1 MTRVVIIGAGIG
13 GLAAALAL
21 RKSGLDVVVLE
32 QADRLQAVGTGI
44 QLSPNANHVLARLG
58 VLDAIIDVAFEPR
71 SLDIVDGQRGRTL
84 LSAPP
89 GQRARTRYGQPYL
102 NVHRGDLQTVLLDV
116 VNATIPTAVELDCHV
131 TSVVQG
137 DDGVTVGLHDGRT
150 VRADM
155 VIAHGA
161 RRHGHRRRRRPFGG
175 TPTRRHRNAASRMG
189 RTYIQKSGAKM
200 NDHRVLCLPVLTWK
214 P

>member
-71 SLDIVDGQRGRTL
+71 SLDIVDGQLGRTL

-102 NVHRGDLQTVLLDV
+102 NVHRGDLQTVLLDAV
-116 VNATIPTAVELDCHV
+116 HATIPTAVELDCHV

-137 DDGVTVGLHDGRT
+137 DDGVAVGLHDGRT
-150 VRADM
+150 V
-155 VIAHGA
+155 A

>member
-1 MTRVVIIGAGIG
+1 FAEARRIRPRGHGPPRRHRQRAQHMTRVVIIGAGIG

-71 SLDIVDGQRGRTL
+71 SLDIVDGQRRRTL

-102 NVHRGDLQTVLLDV
+102 NVHRGDLQTVLLDAV
-116 VNATIPTAVELDCHV
+116 HATIPTAVELDCHV
-131 TSVVQG
+131 TSAVQG
-137 DDGVTVGLHDGRT
+137 DDGVHSV
-150 VRADM
+150 VRQH
-155 VIAHGA
+155 VVTET
-161 RRHGHRRRRRPFGG
+161 RP
-175 TPTRRHRNAASRMG
+175 AAWAV
-189 RTYIQKSGAKM
+189 RTYKSQEP
-200 NDHRVLCLPVLTWK
+200 R
-214 P
+214 